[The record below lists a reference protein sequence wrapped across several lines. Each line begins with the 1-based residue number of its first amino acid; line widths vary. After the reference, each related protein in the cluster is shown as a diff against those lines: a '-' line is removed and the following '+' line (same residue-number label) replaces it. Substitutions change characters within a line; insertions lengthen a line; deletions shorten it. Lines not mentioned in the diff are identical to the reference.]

1 MDFCKIGLL
10 SALMYPLENKDVL
23 RACCDLMVLY
33 TFFEDYTDV
42 AMPHD
47 ARGLATIV
55 MDALRNPNKPR
66 PAEECVIG
74 EISRQFSQ
82 SSLKCVSESVRCRF
96 IEALDEY
103 TTAVVE
109 EAHDRAQSSI
119 RNIDD
124 YIILRRSTAAMNA
137 TFMPIQFTL
146 DLPDEV
152 FEDPVIRR
160 LTDVCRDLSI
170 LMNDMYSY
178 NIEQARGDI
187 HNAVAV
193 VMHQENIGLNETMKW
208 VGDYCSKLVHNFL
221 EDLCH
226 VPSFGKEF
234 DDQVKHYLD
243 GLAYWTRGHDSWSFE
258 SHRYFKEDGLDIQK
272 SRRVVLLPRE
282 SSN

>member
-1 MDFCKIGLL
+1 
-10 SALMYPLENKDVL
+10 
-23 RACCDLMVLY
+23 MVLY

-42 AMPHD
+42 AMPHE
-47 ARGLATIV
+47 ARGLAMIV

-82 SSLKCVSESVRCRF
+82 SSMKCVSESVRRRF

-119 RNIDD
+119 RNVDD
-124 YIILRRSTAAMNA
+124 YIILRRSTAAINA

-178 NIEQARGDI
+178 NVEQARGEI
-187 HNAVAV
+187 HNVVTV
-193 VMHQENIGLNETMKW
+193 VMHQENIGLNEAMKW

-258 SHRYFKEDGLDIQK
+258 SQRYFQKGGLDIQK